1 MNGGVEVVR
10 LAERAD
16 FEAIWGVYMEARE
29 FMRQTGNPSQWGD
42 FYPTVSMLEQDIERK
57 ELYVVDR
64 EEGICGVFLLANGPD
79 PWYAEIDDG
88 EWQSDAPYYVIHRV
102 AAKSAAK
109 GIFAECLAFALS
121 KDQHLRI
128 DTHEDNKVMQHILE
142 KNGFVRCGI
151 VYVHERR
158 SPRIAYERT
167 K

>member
-1 MNGGVEVVR
+1 MIR
-10 LAERAD
+10 LAKKED
-16 FEAIWGVYMEARE
+16 FEQIWSVYLDARE

-42 FYPTVSMLEQDIERK
+42 FYPTEPMLCEDISLERLYVIER
-57 ELYVVDR
+57 
-64 EEGICGVFLLANGPD
+64 EGKICGVFLFEMGPD

-88 EWQSDAPYYVIHRV
+88 AWLDDRPYGVIHRV
-102 AAKSAAK
+102 AAKAGEK
-109 GIFAECLAFALS
+109 GIFKECLSFALS
-121 KDQHLRI
+121 QTKHLRI
-128 DTHEDNKVMQHILE
+128 DTHADNKVMQHVLE